1 MTATHPP
8 ARRVPVN
15 RPAIP
20 PRLFWPGLVVSLLIM
35 SITAVA
41 LTIVAATSD
50 GGVQVVENYY
60 EQAAAWDST
69 QARQAASDALGW
81 QATLRVEPA
90 GAEGLRAVVVSVRDA
105 EGRPVEGLA
114 GTLTA
119 RRPHRS
125 AAVATAPL
133 VEAATPGVYR
143 QALPLAA
150 PGLWDFEIAATRA
163 EGHFQAAIRTDLL
176 PDEPN
181 P

>member
-1 MTATHPP
+1 M
-8 ARRVPVN
+8 N

-20 PRLFWPGLVVSLLIM
+20 PRLFWPGFIVSLLIM

-69 QARQAASDALGW
+69 QARRAASDALGW
-81 QATLRVEPA
+81 QATLHMEPA
-90 GAEGLRAVVVSVRDA
+90 GTEGLRAVVVSVRDA
-105 EGRPVEGLA
+105 EGRPVDGLA
-114 GTLTA
+114 GTVTA

-125 AAVATAPL
+125 AAVATVPL
-133 VEAATPGVYR
+133 VESATPGVYR
-143 QALPLAA
+143 QALPVAA
-150 PGLWDFEIAATRA
+150 PGLWDFEVAAARA
-163 EGHFQAAIRTDLL
+163 EDRFQAAIRTDVL